1 MPLIRTLYKL
11 LLLIAIIL
19 FGVVMVTL
27 LLRNTMPTQG
37 AGSRLTQL
45 WHRSILVTLGVELK
59 IFGSREN
66 ANVLFIP
73 NHISWLDIT
82 ILGALIPTHFLSKIE
97 VKNWPVIGYLATRAG
112 TLYLERGYHHATI
125 AANSTM
131 RRALEQK
138 HNIVLFAEG
147 TTTQGSPRK
156 FHGRLMQSA
165 IDANSLVQPV
175 AIFYPDE
182 TGHSINRKIL
192 YIDEMHFLRS
202 AFTILGLKKITA
214 EIYFLEPISA
224 AGKTRNEL
232 ARYCHDRVIQIIDN
246 KQF

>member
-1 MPLIRTLYKL
+1 MPLIRTLYKI
-11 LLLIAIIL
+11 LLLIVIIIL
-19 FGVVMVTL
+19 GMIMVTL

-37 AGSRLTQL
+37 AGSRLAQL
-45 WHRSILVTLGVELK
+45 WHRSVLAVLGVELK
-59 IFGSREN
+59 VSGNREN

-73 NHISWLDIT
+73 NHITWLDISV
-82 ILGALIPTHFLSKIE
+82 LGSLIPTHFLSKIE

-112 TLYLERGYHHATI
+112 TLYLERGYHHAT
-125 AANSTM
+125 AASNRTM
-131 RRALEQK
+131 QKALEQK
-138 HNIVLFAEG
+138 HNVVLFAEG
-147 TTTQGSPRK
+147 TTTEGSPRK

-182 TGHSINRKIL
+182 TGHSINRNIL

-214 EIYFLEPISA
+214 EIHFLKPVSA

-232 ARYCHDRVIQIIDN
+232 ARYCHDRVIEIFNN
-246 KQF
+246 K